1 MNRYLKVKGHN
12 GMVRDVTSGAILV
25 KSDSEYEA
33 NIRARDVVKNRNDQI
48 QHQAEEINN
57 IKNEIGEIKQM
68 LLALL
73 NK

>member
-1 MNRYLKVKGHN
+1 MNRFLKVKGHS
-12 GMVRDVTSGAILV
+12 GMVRDVSSGAILI
-25 KSDSEYEA
+25 KNDSDYEA
-33 NIRARDVVKNRNDQI
+33 QIKARDAVKNRNEQI
-48 QHQAEEINN
+48 QQQAEEINN